1 MTLGAKHS
9 GAPDFTVSGDPSAI
23 RAKTAEMRTLS
34 GQYRTIADSLS
45 SLSTDGWTGRAADRF
60 REKFSVEPGRWQQAA
75 NGFSSA
81 AEGLDAYATALE
93 DAQRTAAQCKTD
105 YEEGNRVSEQARKDY
120 DADVERGKREKREWE
135 AKNGPGTFDLT
146 IEPFSDPGE
155 PIRQQAVSTF
165 NEAIAGLEAAAQT
178 CADLLRG
185 SCEGAPNKRNWIETG
200 LDFLGG
206 IIYGA
211 LESLGD
217 VALLVAKLNPIFM
230 PIEFVYP
237 LLSGELTFEEF
248 AAKKQIDGETALA
261 FFKAL
266 KEDPFGVGIEIGK
279 SVLDWDTWA
288 DDPARAIGH
297 LIPDVVMT
305 LATAGTGTAAT
316 KSSSILAKLGTH
328 ADDLADVGRAAR
340 GVDGAAD
347 EVKRLDKLNL
357 EGVGEA
363 PKDFR
368 KAEREG
374 LTREEWKKLVDDWV
388 RRFAEANPGLSAD
401 SIRAIHYYTTNQ
413 GYNEM
418 NGALRDGRMDEVQKL
433 VDDAKEGINRLP
445 SYSQPV
451 DLYRGTTLPRELIDA
466 MLRDK
471 TFSDPAFLSASRKT
485 SVADMMQKR
494 AMKGNAAGEVPVY
507 FTIKG
512 STVPTIESLSA
523 YETQAEHVFLPGT
536 DFKILDMVQDEFYG
550 RKGWRVIM
558 VEERKG

>member
-248 AAKKQIDGETALA
+248 VAKGQIEGETAVA
-261 FFKAL
+261 FFQAL
-266 KEDPFGVGIEIGK
+266 TKDPLGVGIEIGK

-328 ADDLADVGRAAR
+328 ADDFADVGRAAR

-363 PKDFR
+363 PKDFSNKKR
-368 KAEREG
+368 DIEKWE
-374 LTREEWKKLVDDWV
+374 KLVDDWV
-388 RRFAEANPGLSAD
+388 NRYAEANPDLPAD
-401 SIRAIHYYTTNQ
+401 SIRATRHYTTQQ
-413 GYNEM
+413 GCKEM
-418 NGALRDGRMDEVQKL
+418 NEGLREGKMSAKVQNMVDNAREALK
-433 VDDAKEGINRLP
+433 RLP
-445 SYSQPV
+445 LYSQPV
-451 DLYRGTTLPRELIDA
+451 DLDRGTVLPRWLINDMWRNRIFLDKA
-466 MLRDK
+466 FVSATRDPLFADRMLQRAIRRR
-471 TFSDPAFLSASRKT
+471 SD
-485 SVADMMQKR
+485 D
-494 AMKGNAAGEVPVY
+494 EVPVY

-523 YETQAEHVFLPGT
+523 YRGQAEHVFLPET
-536 DFKILDMVQDEFYG
+536 KFKILDMVQDEFHG
-550 RKGWRVIM
+550 LKGWRVIM
-558 VEERKG
+558 EEIEGQ

>member
-1 MTLGAKHS
+1 MGAKHS

-248 AAKKQIDGETALA
+248 VAKGQIEGETAVA
-261 FFKAL
+261 FFQAL
-266 KEDPFGVGIEIGK
+266 TKDPLGVGIEIGK

-328 ADDLADVGRAAR
+328 ADDFADVGRAAR

-363 PKDFR
+363 PKDFSNKKR
-368 KAEREG
+368 DIEKWE
-374 LTREEWKKLVDDWV
+374 KLVDDWV
-388 RRFAEANPGLSAD
+388 NRYAEANPDLPAD
-401 SIRAIHYYTTNQ
+401 SIRATRHYTTQQ
-413 GYNEM
+413 GCKEM
-418 NGALRDGRMDEVQKL
+418 NEGLREGKMSAKVQNMVDNAREALK
-433 VDDAKEGINRLP
+433 RLP
-445 SYSQPV
+445 LYSQPV
-451 DLYRGTTLPRELIDA
+451 DLDRGTVLPRWLINDMWRNRIFLDKA
-466 MLRDK
+466 FVSATRDPLFADRMLQRAIRRR
-471 TFSDPAFLSASRKT
+471 SD
-485 SVADMMQKR
+485 D
-494 AMKGNAAGEVPVY
+494 EVPVY

-523 YETQAEHVFLPGT
+523 YRGQAEHVFLPET
-536 DFKILDMVQDEFYG
+536 KFKILDMVQDEFHG
-550 RKGWRVIM
+550 LKGWRVIM
-558 VEERKG
+558 EEIEGQ

>member
-1 MTLGAKHS
+1 
-9 GAPDFTVSGDPSAI
+9 
-23 RAKTAEMRTLS
+23 MRTLS

-248 AAKKQIDGETALA
+248 VAKGQIDGETAVA
-261 FFKAL
+261 FFQAL
-266 KEDPFGVGIEIGK
+266 TKDPLGVGIEIGK

-328 ADDLADVGRAAR
+328 ADDFADVGRAAR

-363 PKDFR
+363 PKDFSNKKR
-368 KAEREG
+368 DIEKWE
-374 LTREEWKKLVDDWV
+374 KLVDDWV
-388 RRFAEANPGLSAD
+388 NRYAEANPDLPAD
-401 SIRAIHYYTTNQ
+401 SIRATRHYTTQQ
-413 GYNEM
+413 GCKEM
-418 NGALRDGRMDEVQKL
+418 NEGLREGKMSAKVQNMVDNAREALK
-433 VDDAKEGINRLP
+433 RLP
-445 SYSQPV
+445 LYSQPV
-451 DLYRGTTLPRELIDA
+451 DLDRGTVLPRWLINDMWRNRIFLDKA
-466 MLRDK
+466 FVSATRDPLFADRML
-471 TFSDPAFLSASRKT
+471 
-485 SVADMMQKR
+485 QR
-494 AMKGNAAGEVPVY
+494 AIRLRSGDEVPVY

-523 YETQAEHVFLPGT
+523 YRGQAEHVFLPET
-536 DFKILDMVQDEFYG
+536 KFKILDMVQDEFHG
-550 RKGWRVIM
+550 LKGWRVIM
-558 VEERKG
+558 EEIEEQ

>member
-1 MTLGAKHS
+1 MGAKHS

-248 AAKKQIDGETALA
+248 VAKGQIEGETAVA
-261 FFKAL
+261 FFQAL
-266 KEDPFGVGIEIGK
+266 TKDPLGVGIEIGK

-328 ADDLADVGRAAR
+328 ADDFADVGRAAR

-363 PKDFR
+363 PKDFSNKKR
-368 KAEREG
+368 DIEKWE
-374 LTREEWKKLVDDWV
+374 KLVDDWV
-388 RRFAEANPGLSAD
+388 NRYAEANPDLPAD
-401 SIRAIHYYTTNQ
+401 SIRATRHYTTQQ
-413 GYNEM
+413 GCKEM
-418 NGALRDGRMDEVQKL
+418 NGGLREGKMSAKVQNMVDNAREALK
-433 VDDAKEGINRLP
+433 RLP
-445 SYSQPV
+445 LYSQPV
-451 DLYRGTTLPRELIDA
+451 DLDRGTALPRWLINDMWRNRIFLDKA
-466 MLRDK
+466 FVSATRDPLFADRMLQRAIRLR
-471 TFSDPAFLSASRKT
+471 SD
-485 SVADMMQKR
+485 D
-494 AMKGNAAGEVPVY
+494 EVPVY

-523 YETQAEHVFLPGT
+523 YRGQAEHVFLPET
-536 DFKILDMVQDEFYG
+536 KFKILDMVQDEFHG
-550 RKGWRVIM
+550 LKGWRVIM
-558 VEERKG
+558 EEIEEQ

>member
-1 MTLGAKHS
+1 MGAKHS

-217 VALLVAKLNPIFM
+217 VALLVAKLNPFFM

-248 AAKKQIDGETALA
+248 VAKGQIEGETAVA
-261 FFKAL
+261 FFQAL
-266 KEDPFGVGIEIGK
+266 TKDPLGVGIEIGK

-328 ADDLADVGRAAR
+328 ADDFADVGRAAR

-363 PKDFR
+363 PKDFSNKKR
-368 KAEREG
+368 DIEKWE
-374 LTREEWKKLVDDWV
+374 KLVDDWV
-388 RRFAEANPGLSAD
+388 NRYAEANPDLPAD
-401 SIRAIHYYTTNQ
+401 SIRATRHYTTQQ
-413 GYNEM
+413 GCKEM
-418 NGALRDGRMDEVQKL
+418 NGGLREGKMSAKVQNMVDNAREALK
-433 VDDAKEGINRLP
+433 RLP
-445 SYSQPV
+445 LYSQPV
-451 DLYRGTTLPRELIDA
+451 DLDRGTALPRWLINDMWRNRIFLDKA
-466 MLRDK
+466 FVSATRDPLFADRMLQRAIRLR
-471 TFSDPAFLSASRKT
+471 SD
-485 SVADMMQKR
+485 D
-494 AMKGNAAGEVPVY
+494 EVPVY

-523 YETQAEHVFLPGT
+523 YRGQAEHVFLPET
-536 DFKILDMVQDEFYG
+536 KFKILDMVQDEFHG
-550 RKGWRVIM
+550 LKGWRVIM
-558 VEERKG
+558 EEIEEQ

>member
-1 MTLGAKHS
+1 MGAKHS

-34 GQYRTIADSLS
+34 GQYRTTADSLS

-248 AAKKQIDGETALA
+248 VAKGQIEGETAVA
-261 FFKAL
+261 FFQAL
-266 KEDPFGVGIEIGK
+266 TKDPLGVGIEIGK

-328 ADDLADVGRAAR
+328 ADDFADVGRAAR

-363 PKDFR
+363 PKDFSNKKR
-368 KAEREG
+368 DIEKWE
-374 LTREEWKKLVDDWV
+374 KLVDDWV
-388 RRFAEANPGLSAD
+388 NRYAEANPDLPAD
-401 SIRAIHYYTTNQ
+401 SIRATRHYTTQQ
-413 GYNEM
+413 GCKEM
-418 NGALRDGRMDEVQKL
+418 NEGLREGKMSAKVQNMVDNAREALK
-433 VDDAKEGINRLP
+433 RLP
-445 SYSQPV
+445 LYSQPV
-451 DLYRGTTLPRELIDA
+451 DLDRGTVLPRWLINDMWRNRIFLDKA
-466 MLRDK
+466 FVSATRDPLFADRMLQRAIRRR
-471 TFSDPAFLSASRKT
+471 SD
-485 SVADMMQKR
+485 D
-494 AMKGNAAGEVPVY
+494 EVPVY

-523 YETQAEHVFLPGT
+523 YRGQAEHVFLPET
-536 DFKILDMVQDEFYG
+536 KFKILDMVQDEFHG
-550 RKGWRVIM
+550 LKGWRVIM
-558 VEERKG
+558 EEIEGQ

>member
-1 MTLGAKHS
+1 MGAKHS

-248 AAKKQIDGETALA
+248 VAKGQIEGETAVA
-261 FFKAL
+261 FFQAL
-266 KEDPFGVGIEIGK
+266 TKDPLGVGIEIGK

-328 ADDLADVGRAAR
+328 ADDFADVGRAAR

-363 PKDFR
+363 PKDFSNKKR
-368 KAEREG
+368 DIEKWE
-374 LTREEWKKLVDDWV
+374 KLVDDWV
-388 RRFAEANPGLSAD
+388 NRYAEANPDLPAD
-401 SIRAIHYYTTNQ
+401 SIRATRHYTTQQ
-413 GYNEM
+413 GCKEM
-418 NGALRDGRMDEVQKL
+418 NEGLREGKMSAKVQNMVDNAREALK
-433 VDDAKEGINRLP
+433 RLP
-445 SYSQPV
+445 LYSQPV
-451 DLYRGTTLPRELIDA
+451 DLDRGTVLPRWLINDMWRNRIFLDKA
-466 MLRDK
+466 FVSATRDPLFADRMLQRAIRLR
-471 TFSDPAFLSASRKT
+471 SD
-485 SVADMMQKR
+485 D
-494 AMKGNAAGEVPVY
+494 EVPVY

-523 YETQAEHVFLPGT
+523 YRGQAEHVFLPET
-536 DFKILDMVQDEFYG
+536 KFKILDMVQDEFHG
-550 RKGWRVIM
+550 LKGWRVIM
-558 VEERKG
+558 EEIEGQ

>member
-248 AAKKQIDGETALA
+248 VAKGQIEGETAVA
-261 FFKAL
+261 FFQAL
-266 KEDPFGVGIEIGK
+266 TKDPLGVGIEIGK

-328 ADDLADVGRAAR
+328 ADDFADVGRAAR

-363 PKDFR
+363 PKDFSNKKR
-368 KAEREG
+368 DIEKWE
-374 LTREEWKKLVDDWV
+374 KLVDDWV
-388 RRFAEANPGLSAD
+388 NRYAEANPDLPAD
-401 SIRAIHYYTTNQ
+401 SIRATRHYTTQQ
-413 GYNEM
+413 GCKEM
-418 NGALRDGRMDEVQKL
+418 NGGLREGKMSAKVQNMVDNAREALK
-433 VDDAKEGINRLP
+433 RLP
-445 SYSQPV
+445 LYSQPV
-451 DLYRGTTLPRELIDA
+451 DLDRGTALPRWLINDMWRNRIFLDKA
-466 MLRDK
+466 FVSATRDPLFADRMLQRAIRLR
-471 TFSDPAFLSASRKT
+471 SD
-485 SVADMMQKR
+485 D
-494 AMKGNAAGEVPVY
+494 EVPVY

-523 YETQAEHVFLPGT
+523 YRGQAEHVFLPET
-536 DFKILDMVQDEFYG
+536 KFKILDMVQDEFHG
-550 RKGWRVIM
+550 LKGWRVIM
-558 VEERKG
+558 EEIEEQ

>member
-248 AAKKQIDGETALA
+248 VAKGQIDGETAVA
-261 FFKAL
+261 FFQAL
-266 KEDPFGVGIEIGK
+266 TKDPLGVGIEIGK

-328 ADDLADVGRAAR
+328 ADDFADVGRAAR

-363 PKDFR
+363 PKDFSNKKR
-368 KAEREG
+368 DIEKWE
-374 LTREEWKKLVDDWV
+374 KLVDDWV
-388 RRFAEANPGLSAD
+388 NRYAEANPDLPAD
-401 SIRAIHYYTTNQ
+401 SIRATRHYTTQQ
-413 GYNEM
+413 GCKEM
-418 NGALRDGRMDEVQKL
+418 NEGLREGKMSAKVQNMVDNAREALK
-433 VDDAKEGINRLP
+433 RLP
-445 SYSQPV
+445 LYSQPV
-451 DLYRGTTLPRELIDA
+451 DLDRGTALPRWLINDMWRNRIFLDKA
-466 MLRDK
+466 FVSATRDPLFADRMLQRAIRLR
-471 TFSDPAFLSASRKT
+471 SD
-485 SVADMMQKR
+485 D
-494 AMKGNAAGEVPVY
+494 EVPVY

-523 YETQAEHVFLPGT
+523 YRGQAEHVFLPET
-536 DFKILDMVQDEFYG
+536 KFKILDMVQDEFHG
-550 RKGWRVIM
+550 LKGWRVIM
-558 VEERKG
+558 EEIEEQ